1 MSMNPIPRTTSTED
15 QDLIAEY
22 LRKGGAVTVGETG
35 VGTVDF
41 TVASSWNQRRAKQK
55 PQEEN
60 K

>member
-1 MSMNPIPRTTSTED
+1 MSMNPIPRSISTED
-15 QDLIAEY
+15 SDLIAEY
-22 LRKGGAVTVGETG
+22 LQSGGTVTVGETG

-55 PQEEN
+55 PEEEN

>member
-1 MSMNPIPRTTSTED
+1 MSMNPIPRNTSTED

-22 LRKGGAVTVGETG
+22 LRKGGAVTVCETG

-41 TVASSWNQRRAKQK
+41 SVASSWNQRRAKQK
-55 PQEEN
+55 PQDEN